1 MESMIFTRTL
11 LIVGW
16 KIWYQY
22 YPPFFYD
29 IYYFYLSI
37 NTLLICN
44 HPNSQP
50 THKTQWVTV
59 LSTQANFQPNIINV
73 KDTVFNFQPTSRGST
88 MWSLFLI
95 KGMYLRALYG
105 KDSLILDEITPKKY
119 MLL

>member
-1 MESMIFTRTL
+1 MIFTRTL
-11 LIVGW
+11 VIVGW

-59 LSTQANFQPNIINV
+59 ISTQANFQPNIINV
-73 KDTVFNFQPTSRGST
+73 KDTVFQLST
-88 MWSLFLI
+88 HI
-95 KGMYLRALYG
+95 KGLHYVVTLLDQRHVLE
-105 KDSLILDEITPKKY
+105 STLWQRLINTR
-119 MLL
+119 